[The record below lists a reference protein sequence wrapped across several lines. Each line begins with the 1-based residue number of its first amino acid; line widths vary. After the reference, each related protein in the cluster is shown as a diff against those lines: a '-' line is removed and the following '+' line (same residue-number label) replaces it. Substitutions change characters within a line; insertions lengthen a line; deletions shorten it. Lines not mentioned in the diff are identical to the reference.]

1 MVSNKPDDWH
11 TQHNFRIQQSLI
23 SDYCR

>member
-1 MVSNKPDDWH
+1 MVSNKPEDWH